1 MEIGLPRPDD
11 HVMALRT
18 FERSGRATAVAVP
31 GTWVWWP
38 RFIVELVVFGRRDMS
53 YAVDA
58 TAVGERVV

>member
-1 MEIGLPRPDD
+1 
-11 HVMALRT
+11 MALRT
-18 FERSGRATAVAVP
+18 FERPGRAMAVAVP